1 MKRFLFSYIILLVAI
16 YAFAGNN
23 IRLNYYYDVSK
34 YVKDYARVTYN
45 LSEERM
51 SFQVRDDGGV
61 FFFPLTE
68 KERADFVYMFHEG
81 ETTDQERT
89 IFLNRFIDKMM
100 HYPPEYST
108 YHPFEGEAY
117 SFNGINT
124 STDANEEEEVIDP
137 LKNPVISFERA
148 NKDPNVVEYG
158 LWNIWQDYTPNYD
171 FLMFKPHGNMVDFKA
186 SIQGGTIEFSIKQQ
200 LSERFLN
207 TVESIESP
215 EQRVKYVDNFV
226 SEVITKIGSH
236 DIPITFIP
244 EHDVTNR
251 MDLREYLAQL
261 QRVNEESSTPV
272 SPDQNGSYGA
282 YEAPIEQSQAPTDNS
297 NNSKGSGSSGG
308 GILGILII
316 IGLYYMFKGNKKS
329 SNGSDSK
336 RAKEEQRKKE
346 REDEER
352 RQKEKR
358 ERQLRD
364 QERRDRERRDHENR
378 LYDEYLRQQQ
388 NQKWD

>member
-1 MKRFLFSYIILLVAI
+1 MKKILFSYILLLVAI

-45 LSEERM
+45 LSEDRM

-61 FFFPLTE
+61 FFFPLTG

-81 ETTDQERT
+81 ETTEKERIT
-89 IFLNRFIDKMM
+89 FLNRFIDRMM
-100 HYPPEYST
+100 NYPPEYST
-108 YHPFEGEAY
+108 YHPFDGEAY

-124 STDANEEEEVIDP
+124 STETNEEEEVIDP
-137 LKNPVISFERA
+137 LTNPVISFERA
-148 NKDPNVVEYG
+148 SKDPDIVEYG
-158 LWNIWQDYTPNYD
+158 QWNIWHDYTPNYD
-171 FLMFKPHGNMVDFKA
+171 FLMFKPQGNMVDFKA
-186 SIQGGTIEFSIKQQ
+186 SIQGGTIEFAIKQQ

-226 SEVITKIGSH
+226 SEVVTKIGSH

-244 EHDVTNR
+244 EHDVKNR
-251 MDLREYLAQL
+251 MDLREYLSQQ
-261 QRVNEESSTPV
+261 QRAIEEPSTPV
-272 SPDQNGSYGA
+272 SPNQNGAYGA
-282 YEAPIEQSQAPTDNS
+282 YDAPTEQSQPQTDNGSS
-297 NNSKGSGSSGG
+297 NNGSGSSGG

-316 IGLYYMFKGNKKS
+316 IGLYYMFKGSKKS
-329 SNGSDSK
+329 SISSDSK
-336 RAKEEQRKKE
+336 RAEEELRKKE
-346 REDEER
+346 REEER
-352 RQKEKR
+352 RQKEKH
-358 ERQLRD
+358 ERQRRD
-364 QERRDRERRDHENR
+364 QERRERERRDHENR

-388 NQKWD
+388 NQRWD